1 MGFIHIYKVFD
12 TSRKTKTYR
21 SDSLLKRVKINEEG
35 NVSLG
40 NGTYRVD
47 ADKSGHETRTKFL
60 LFKVPAFVHYYRQGN
75 PEPMDPIGFGFDT
88 DIPASLQCGYG
99 LYNDSTHALVTRKS
113 PDGSPNILPH
123 QIEVTDGR
131 YSSPGIRGRGCGTI
145 SGRDEVGCP

>member
-88 DIPASLQCGYG
+88 DIPASHMKIFA
-99 LYNDSTHALVTRKS
+99 DSNFIRHLFKADMDYTT
-113 PDGSPNILPH
+113 ILLMLSLLGNLLLGVL
-123 QIEVTDGR
+123 I
-131 YSSPGIRGRGCGTI
+131 YSLIKK
-145 SGRDEVGCP
+145 